1 MNPIKIVQFE
11 KPITV
16 EQIFINF
23 QVQLNRQSSHE
34 ATKKISFFM
43 SEIYIY
49 IFQSSNKQSNK
60 NSIIPETNNHQ
71 KIFINFQV

>member
-1 MNPIKIVQFE
+1 
-11 KPITV
+11 
-16 EQIFINF
+16 
-23 QVQLNRQSSHE
+23 
-34 ATKKISFFM
+34 M
-43 SEIYIY
+43 SEIYIYIY